1 MGRDHGGRGGN
12 AAQRKRHKPVNS
24 GSVGQQWPR
33 FSGPPPSSQQNGY
46 GEEKPV
52 LLTGKFV
59 ELFTLIF
66 NKLQMNIWLKVKP
79 PFPYNITG
87 NVNVRTVSLA
97 KKSKTGNQF

>member
-1 MGRDHGGRGGN
+1 MYTYFIDYPHANDIDRLCRLHYTDRYLDEMVMGRDHGGRGGN

-59 ELFTLIF
+59 ELCTLIF
-66 NKLQMNIWLKVKP
+66 NKLQMNI
-79 PFPYNITG
+79 
-87 NVNVRTVSLA
+87 
-97 KKSKTGNQF
+97 